1 MSYTKRETVPTCYK
15 CSFER
20 KDTQKSKIKV
30 TEYVNCY
37 KHKQVFVAKTTWMQ
51 AELLNYENVP
61 PKQVISCVN
70 QFIYNNSMKSSQLLT
85 FHL

>member
-1 MSYTKRETVPTCYK
+1 MIYTKRETTPTCYK

-20 KDTQKSKIKV
+20 KGTQKSKINV

-37 KHKQVFVAKTTWMQ
+37 KHKQVFVAKTTRMQ
-51 AELLNYENVP
+51 VELLNCENVP
-61 PKQVISCVN
+61 PKQVMSGVH

-85 FHL
+85 FDL